1 MSSETIEDLSVLVVD
16 DSLPM
21 RLFMRTMLANL
32 EVGVVRTAR
41 DASEALQLVADR
53 LPDLVITDHRME
65 PMDGVEFLRELRAS
79 GDPQVR
85 ELPVIMMTAHA
96 GAELL
101 RDAVKAGVDDILAK
115 PFPQI
120 TLNERILKV
129 LGNVSGKSG
138 DVTDGAP
145 EIGFQLCA

>member
-1 MSSETIEDLSVLVVD
+1 
-16 DSLPM
+16 
-21 RLFMRTMLANL
+21 MRTMLANL
-32 EVGVVRTAR
+32 DVGVVRTDR
-41 DASEALQLVADR
+41 DGSEALELVADR

-65 PMDGVEFLRELRAS
+65 PMDGVEFVRELRAS

-96 GAELL
+96 DGALL
-101 RDAVKAGVDDILAK
+101 HDAAKAGVDDILAK

-145 EIGFQLCA
+145 EIGLQLCA